1 MSRQARSREI
11 PTVGIDWGRAT
22 PDRDDRQTG
31 ESVSIDADRALLS
44 PEQVATACGL
54 SRRAVYRAI
63 ERGELPAVR
72 LCSRLRIL
80 IDDFESWLAANRVE
94 PVPRTLP
101 SRRPLH
107 LPAANG
113 L

>member
-1 MSRQARSREI
+1 MSSKPRDSARAGRS
-11 PTVGIDWGRAT
+11 PIDT
-22 PDRDDRQTG
+22 D
-31 ESVSIDADRALLS
+31 ALLT
-44 PEQVATACGL
+44 PEQVARRCGL

-80 IDDFESWLAANRVE
+80 LGDFEAWLTANRVE
-94 PVPRTLP
+94 PLVRTTP
-101 SRRPLH
+101 AHAPAR

-113 L
+113 LRTLLD